1 LTTAGLMLISG
12 FCAFFIGY
20 TVEISALLFATVAI
34 IWGAT
39 VVADSGQFSAAVTE
53 LSDQRLVGTALTFQM
68 AIGYGVTLLTV
79 WLVPT
84 MAQKSD
90 SFQWAF
96 LILVPGPLIG
106 AAAMLLLRQRDE
118 ATLLANGKR

>member
-1 LTTAGLMLISG
+1 MFISG
-12 FCAFFIGY
+12 FCAIFIGY
-20 TVEISALLFATVAI
+20 SIDVSPLFFTTVAL

-68 AIGYGVTLLTV
+68 AIGFGVTLLTV
-79 WLVPT
+79 WLVPII
-84 MAQKSD
+84 AQKSD

-96 LILVPGPLIG
+96 LILCPGPIIG
-106 AAAMLLLRQRDE
+106 AIAMLLLRQRDE
-118 ATLLANGKR
+118 AVLLANGKR